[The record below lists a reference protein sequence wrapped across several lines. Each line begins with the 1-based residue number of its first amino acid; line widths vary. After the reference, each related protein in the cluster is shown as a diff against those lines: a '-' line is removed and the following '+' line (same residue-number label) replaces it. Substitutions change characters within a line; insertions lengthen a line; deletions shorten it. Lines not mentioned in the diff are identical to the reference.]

1 MIEEGRRRLAEDRR
15 GSQSQDRGSG
25 GSGSTVDEEVQVTEN
40 VDVDPRAGA
49 FNVGGTMKYK
59 DDLRTGGKEMDVP
72 LGSRFDIDK
81 SGKFR
86 GSKPM
91 SFDEAVKYA
100 TVGGYSQL
108 EPFQEYLTRRR
119 KELGEQ
125 PDEWFDEE
133 GNVIFSK
140 QA

>member
-1 MIEEGRRRLAEDRR
+1 MSG
-15 GSQSQDRGSG
+15 GSG
-25 GSGSTVDEEVQVTEN
+25 GGGGSTVDEEVQVAEN

-91 SFDEAVKYA
+91 TFDEAIKYA
-100 TVGGYSQL
+100 TVGGHSQL

-133 GNVIFSK
+133 GNVIFSR